1 MSLGFHHKDNSLAPL
16 PPRIERWSIAKMF
29 RRLFRENQGS
39 QLVEFAVVLPLLAGL
54 IMGIIAFGQAFSI
67 DQTLTN
73 AAAAGAQ
80 ALSISRGTNALDPC
94 MTVSSP
100 AFNVASS
107 LNRNNIKFTI
117 TITPPTGV
125 TGGTTYTLATN
136 QTNPTCAAANTTSA
150 PATDVQVSYNA
161 NVTLTYPCAIEIY
174 GVNFAPNCTL
184 TAETTEVIQ

>member
-1 MSLGFHHKDNSLAPL
+1 MSLGFHRSNNSLAPS

-29 RRLFRENQGS
+29 RRLFRENRGS

-73 AAAAGAQ
+73 SAAAGAH
-80 ALSISRGTNALDPC
+80 ALSISAGYTTDPC

-100 AFNVASS
+100 AFNTGSS
-107 LNRNNIKFTI
+107 LNRANIKFTI
-117 TITPPTGV
+117 SVSPAN
-125 TGGTTYTLATN
+125 GTTGTTQTLVSN
-136 QTNPTCAAANTTSA
+136 QANPTCPNTTSTPT
-150 PATDVQVSYNA
+150 PASYVQTGFNA

-174 GVNFAPNCTL
+174 GVNFAPGCTL
-184 TAETTEVIQ
+184 TAESTEVIQ